1 MFNKI
6 NELSSQT
13 RIIIAVVLALA
24 FFVPYS
30 YFYQPQTQESAVVSN
45 AKVAPDA
52 PSIQDSVATA
62 NVTAPVNV
70 PMEAKDSTIIATIE
84 AEGFSYQIDRL
95 GRIARVELKEDKYQ
109 KDSAP
114 LSLFQ
119 EDVVNQS
126 NPKILEI
133 RFSDAIL
140 NNQAL
145 NSPYTTSVSHLKLN
159 DAPQSL
165 TLTQELNG
173 VIVQKILTFYP
184 NGYYKAAIQIPQDHI
199 YFVSP
204 GMRPSV
210 ENDAFVFKGVI
221 VKEADD
227 TITTIED
234 GDAKGQ
240 VNFAN
245 AKILAAVDRYYTTLL
260 FNQAGLSATVLGNAN
275 EDPMPFIIGNGELVL
290 EGYIGPKNNRLLE
303 SINPLLT
310 DVVEYGVITFF
321 AKPLFLLLEKLYDFC
336 GNWGWAIILLTL
348 IVRIVLYPLTY
359 KGMVSMQKLKEIA
372 PKMKELQQKYKGDP
386 QKLQMHMMEL
396 YKKHGANPMGGCLP
410 LLLQIPVFF
419 AIYRVLFNAIEL
431 KGADWLLWITD
442 LSVMDPYFV
451 LPILMGATMYLQQHL
466 TPTAFND
473 PIQEKIFKFLPL
485 IFTIFFV
492 TFPSGLVLYW
502 FVNNVFSI
510 LQQLLIN
517 KSLER
522 KKVREIAE
530 HKHKKR
536 DDEKDRS

>member
-6 NELSSQT
+6 NELSSQA
-13 RIIIAVVLALA
+13 RIMIAVVLALV
-24 FFVPYS
+24 FFIPYS
-30 YFYQPQTQESAVVSN
+30 YFYQPNSLENNATIVNNDMVKLESTPKAQD
-45 AKVAPDA
+45 VAL
-52 PSIQDSVATA
+52 A
-62 NVTAPVNV
+62 NVLPTN
-70 PMEAKDSTIIATIE
+70 MSSEDSAIIATIE
-84 AEGFSYQIDRL
+84 AEGFIYKIDKL
-95 GRIARVELKEDKYQ
+95 GRIAIVELKEEKYH
-109 KDSAP
+109 KDSKP
-114 LSLFQ
+114 LSLFSN
-119 EDVVNQS
+119 DVASQT

-133 RFSDAIL
+133 RFSDSVL

-145 NSPYTTSVSHLKLN
+145 NSPYSASANHLVLT
-159 DAPQSL
+159 DSPQSL
-165 TLTQELNG
+165 ILTQELNG
-173 VIVQKILTFYP
+173 LKVQKVLTFYP
-184 NGYYKAAIQIPQDHI
+184 NGYYKASIKIPQNYI

-204 GMRPSV
+204 GMRPNV
-210 ENDAFVFKGVI
+210 ENDAYVFKGAI
-221 VKEADD
+221 IKEADD

-234 GDAKGQ
+234 GDAQGQ
-240 VNFAN
+240 LNFAN
-245 AKILAAVDRYYTTLL
+245 AKILAAVDRYYTTLF
-260 FNQAGLSATVLGNAN
+260 FNDKGFNATILSNAN
-275 EDPMPFIIGNGELVL
+275 EDPMPFIGGNGELVL
-290 EGYIGPKNNRLLE
+290 EGYIGPKNYRLLE
-303 SINPLLT
+303 SIDPFLT

-359 KGMVSMQKLKEIA
+359 KGMVSMQKLKELA
-372 PKMKELQQKYKGDP
+372 PKMKELQQKYKGEP
-386 QKLQMHMMEL
+386 QKLQVHMMDL

-473 PIQEKIFKFLPL
+473 PMQEKIFKFLPL

-502 FVNNVFSI
+502 FVNNIFSI

-522 KKVREIAE
+522 KKAREIAE
-530 HKHKKR
+530 HKHKA
-536 DDEKDRS
+536 

>member
-6 NELSSQT
+6 DQLSSQT
-13 RIIIAVVLALA
+13 RIMIAVVLALA

-30 YFYQPQTQESAVVSN
+30 YFYQPEFTENNATKIESKVNANAPQISSNVQDASTSVETSN
-45 AKVAPDA
+45 A
-52 PSIQDSVATA
+52 I
-62 NVTAPVNV
+62 
-70 PMEAKDSTIIATIE
+70 KDSAIIATIE
-84 AEGFSYQIDRL
+84 SKSFTYKIDKL
-95 GRIARVELKEDKYQ
+95 GRITIVELKEEKYR

-114 LSLFQ
+114 LSLFAA
-119 EDVVNQS
+119 DVANQS
-126 NPKILEI
+126 NPKILEV
-133 RFSDAIL
+133 RFSDSVL

-145 NSPYTTSVSHLKLN
+145 NTPYRASVSHLELT

-165 TLTQELNG
+165 TLVQELDG
-173 VIVQKILTFYP
+173 ITVQKILTFYS
-184 NGYYKAAIQIPQDHI
+184 NGYYTATIKIPQNSI

-210 ENDAFVFKGVI
+210 ENDAYVFKGVI
-221 VKEADD
+221 VKESDN
-227 TITTIED
+227 TITTVED
-234 GDAKGQ
+234 GDAQGQ
-240 VNFAN
+240 VNFSN
-245 AKILAAVDRYYTTLL
+245 AKILASVDRYYTTLL
-260 FNQAGLSATVLGNAN
+260 FNEKGLNATILSNAN
-275 EDPMPFIIGNGELVL
+275 ENPMPFISGNGELVL
-290 EGYIGPKNNRLLE
+290 EGYIGPKNYRLLE
-303 SINPLLT
+303 SINPTLT

-372 PKMKELQQKYKGDP
+372 PKMKELQQKYKGEP
-386 QKLQMHMMEL
+386 QKLQVHMMEL

-451 LPILMGATMYLQQHL
+451 LPILMGGTMYLQQHL
-466 TPTAFND
+466 TPTTFND

-522 KKVREIAE
+522 KKAREIAE
-530 HKHKKR
+530 HKQHKV
-536 DDEKDRS
+536 

>member
-6 NELSSQT
+6 DQLSSQA
-13 RIIIAVVLALA
+13 RILIAVVLALA

-30 YFYQPQTQESAVVSN
+30 YFYQPKLAENNATHTPKVESKTDSN
-45 AKVAPDA
+45 VQASP
-52 PSIQDSVATA
+52 Q
-62 NVTAPVNV
+62 NVTLANSALPNHSNQSV
-70 PMEAKDSTIIATIE
+70 SIIATIE
-84 AEGFSYQIDRL
+84 ANGFTYKIDKL
-95 GRIARVELKEDKYQ
+95 GRIAVVELKEEKYR

-114 LSLFQ
+114 LSLFPD
-119 EDVVNQS
+119 DVANQL

-133 RFSDAIL
+133 RFADSVL

-145 NSPYTTSVSHLKLN
+145 NVPYKASLSHLMLT
-159 DAPQSL
+159 DSPQSL
-165 TLTQELNG
+165 TLIQELDG
-173 VIVQKILTFYP
+173 LKVQKILTFYP
-184 NGYYKAAIQIPQDHI
+184 NGYYKAVIQIPQNHV

-210 ENDAFVFKGVI
+210 ENDAYVFKGVI
-221 VKEADD
+221 VKEEDG

-234 GDAKGQ
+234 GDAQGQ
-240 VNFAN
+240 MNFAN

-260 FNQAGLSATVLGNAN
+260 FNAKGLSATVLSNAK
-275 EDPMPFIIGNGELVL
+275 EDPMPFISGNGELVL
-290 EGYIGPKNNRLLE
+290 EGYIGPKNYRLLE

-348 IVRIVLYPLTY
+348 IVRVVLYPLTY

-372 PKMKELQQKYKGDP
+372 PKMKELQQKYKGEP
-386 QKLQMHMMEL
+386 QKLQMHMMDL

-466 TPTAFND
+466 TPTAFSD
-473 PIQEKIFKFLPL
+473 PMQEKIFKFLPL

-522 KKVREIAE
+522 KKAKEIAE
-530 HKHKKR
+530 HKR
-536 DDEKDRS
+536 